1 MSVKEV
7 NPASNCYRAILA
19 QVNYLDSVYTKNV
32 HLKEIYQDLT
42 ELAFYMMENDGQ
54 RVLKGIE
61 QVRLTL
67 NEIEGCS
74 WKETEGN
81 LTATRLILTEIKTHL
96 QYLLIEFGR
105 EDH

>member
-7 NPASNCYRAILA
+7 SPECNCYRAILA

-42 ELAFYMMENDGQ
+42 ELAFYMMVNDRK

-67 NEIEGCS
+67 NDIEGGS
-74 WKETEGN
+74 WKEEEDT
-81 LTATRLILTEIKTHL
+81 LTSTRLILTEIKTHL
-96 QYLLIEFGR
+96 QYLLIEYGR
-105 EDH
+105 DEH